1 MSSIIRAARPPAK
14 PVHVCPRC
22 GLHSTSPTHNCPARS
37 NLAPLAYALAHLTP
51 GILDDPDPAAVDA
64 AADILDDLLHEYA
77 DEFEAV
83 AA

>member
-1 MSSIIRAARPPAK
+1 MSSIISANRPPAK
-14 PVHVCPRC
+14 PVYVCPRC
-22 GLHSTSPTHNCPARS
+22 GLHSTSPTHNCPAKADVR
-37 NLAPLAYALAHLTP
+37 PLAYALARLTP

-64 AADILDDLLHEYA
+64 ARDILDDLLMEFA